1 MGTGIFKIQN
11 GKKVELTNRQ
21 VKAYIMKVNGL
32 TSSEYKKKYDIFK
45 NKLRAYEA
53 FEGRQRTIKKQ
64 SPVQIL
70 YKQAKAISRAR
81 ASGEKY
87 KPSIKLQRIRQFQ
100 SVSSGKAGKALLQKE
115 SYIEKVN
122 AQYTEKT
129 RAQFDGFLKNNAK
142 AQEIF
147 DKIKDPV
154 KREKALADYANKLN
168 AKIDEQGKVQT
179 PDTIIAGERIGSDS
193 EIDFD
198 LEAYL

>member
-1 MGTGIFKIQN
+1 MGTGIFKFQN

-32 TSSEYKKKYDIFK
+32 TAEQYKKKYDIFK
-45 NKLRAYEA
+45 NKLRAYET
-53 FEGRQRTIKKQ
+53 FESRKVNIKKQ

-70 YKQAKAISRAR
+70 YKQAKAI
-81 ASGEKY
+81 ASAKAKGEKY
-87 KPSIKLQRIRQFQ
+87 TPSIKLQRIQQFQ
-100 SVSSGKAGKALLQKE
+100 SVSSGKAGKRLLQKE

-129 RAQFDGFLKNNAK
+129 RAQFKGFIRDNPK

-147 DKIKDPV
+147 DKITDPV
-154 KREKALADYANKLN
+154 QREKALADYANKLN
-168 AKIDEQGKVQT
+168 AKIDEQDKVKS
-179 PDTIIAGERIGSDS
+179 PDTIIAGERIGSDT

-198 LEAYL
+198 IEAYL